1 MFFNIF
7 GICVGTL
14 LYLYWLTLCE
24 HVNIMHENHDL
35 AIARSSSSRA
45 LYLYVHKESTN
56 TDTVM
61 YQHRYRIC

>member
-45 LYLYVHKESTN
+45 DPGLRVAFKCLNV
-56 TDTVM
+56 
-61 YQHRYRIC
+61 

>member
-35 AIARSSSSRA
+35 G
-45 LYLYVHKESTN
+45 LVLLMLTLV
-56 TDTVM
+56 
-61 YQHRYRIC
+61 